1 MFIEFCQNNNRI
13 FFIYLSMTIFIFIS
27 RFEALEPLA
36 ELEKIDY
43 LSNTIKQLKE
53 SHHR

>member
-1 MFIEFCQNNNRI
+1 
-13 FFIYLSMTIFIFIS
+13 MTIFIFIS
-27 RFEALEPLA
+27 RFEALEPVA
-36 ELEKIDY
+36 ELENTDD

>member
-1 MFIEFCQNNNRI
+1 
-13 FFIYLSMTIFIFIS
+13 MTIFIFIS

-36 ELEKIDY
+36 ELEKVDD

-53 SHHR
+53 SQYHT